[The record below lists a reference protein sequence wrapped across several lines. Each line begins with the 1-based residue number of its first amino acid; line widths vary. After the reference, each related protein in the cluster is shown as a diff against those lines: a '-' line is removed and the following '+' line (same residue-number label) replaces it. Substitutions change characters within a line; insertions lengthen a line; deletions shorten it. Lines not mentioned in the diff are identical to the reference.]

1 MVGPYFNFTFNEL
14 LLVILLYLS
23 LLPSP
28 SPPLPPSLLLPL
40 PLPLPPPTL
49 PPSLPPSLS
58 YPLPLLSSLP
68 PSLSPD
74 LSSVACSCLLSLVV
88 ALGDTGKMLAALS
101 ALLTSP
107 PPLSDHSLL
116 VCTPHTSSAVFK
128 YTYILVYS
136 CSTYFEG
143 YSLGDM
149 GCGVLAPFYV
159 GELLP
164 P

>member
-1 MVGPYFNFTFNEL
+1 MNY
-14 LLVILLYLS
+14 YWLS
-23 LLPSP
+23 CSISLSFLLPLP
-28 SPPLPPSLLLPL
+28 LCLPLPIPLPPSLLLPL

-116 VCTPHTSSAVFK
+116 VCTPQTSSAVYK
-128 YTYILVYS
+128 YTYIHVIHTLRAIVWETWGVGPWPL
-136 CSTYFEG
+136 ST
-143 YSLGDM
+143 
-149 GCGVLAPFYV
+149 
-159 GELLP
+159 
-164 P
+164 